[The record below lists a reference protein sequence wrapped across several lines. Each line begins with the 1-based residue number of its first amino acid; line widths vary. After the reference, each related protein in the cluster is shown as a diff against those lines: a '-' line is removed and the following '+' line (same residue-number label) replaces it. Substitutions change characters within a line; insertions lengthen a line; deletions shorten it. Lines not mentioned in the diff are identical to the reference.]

1 MNSHPEKLV
10 GGTKVDPVPHEG
22 LLFAPHTC
30 WSSLAKKL
38 QTKTLFLGVQ
48 AITVEPSDFP

>member
-48 AITVEPSDFP
+48 AIAVRTV